1 MSLEQEEHD
10 GLLKDTI
17 VEERAKLCDVVRR
30 LGSKLS
36 GLMLACGLLVFAFA
50 LYVMVV
56 PQDSVLSTRVSVI
69 LTGAIAFVGAL
80 NVLCGLLLLLGED

>member
-1 MSLEQEEHD
+1 M
-10 GLLKDTI
+10 LKDTI

-50 LYVMVV
+50 VYLVAV
-56 PQDSVLSTRVSVI
+56 PQDTFLSTRVSVI
-69 LTGAIAFVGAL
+69 MTGAVAFVGAL